1 MVPQLL
7 LQFVAL
13 CLFLADP
20 GAPSRKALAP
30 GCDDTRC
37 TRDFVYDFVNLNSQ
51 YPRAAF
57 RRGTEGQV
65 YVDFYVNRRG
75 RIRVKHIADP
85 ARLGAELAAE
95 AGRVIELL
103 NAYPRPWQPA
113 FQGRPSN
120 KVRFLYRAPIRFRL
134 SGIQVNYRGL
144 GRRLVLRK
152 PDLSVEHIG
161 AFSGEVKVKCWVN
174 AYGAVS
180 ADQVLVKAK
189 RLKLK
194 EKKTTESV
202 EGIVRRLL
210 EAVREYHFAPGK
222 AEWVTI
228 RFSAR

>member
-1 MVPQLL
+1 MAPQLL
-7 LQFVAL
+7 MIQFVTL
-13 CLFLADP
+13 SFLLDS

-30 GCDDTRC
+30 GCDDMRC
-37 TRDFVYDFVNLNSQ
+37 THDFVYDFVNLNIQ

-65 YVDFYVNRRG
+65 YVDFYVDRRG

-85 ARLGAELAAE
+85 GSLGAELAAE

-144 GRRLVLRK
+144 GRRLILRK

-161 AFSGEVKVKCWVN
+161 DFSGEVKVKCWVN
-174 AYGAVS
+174 AYGVVS
-180 ADQVLVKAK
+180 ADQIVVKTR
-189 RLKLK
+189 RLRVK
-194 EKKTTESV
+194 EESPSG
-202 EGIVRRLL
+202 EAEEIIRRLL
-210 EAVREYHFAPGK
+210 EAVREYRFAPGK
-222 AEWVTI
+222 AEWVAI
-228 RFSAR
+228 RFFA